1 MTRVA
6 VIGGGRCAERIA
18 RMLAEIESIEVVDIE
33 DVSKSDIQSICPT
46 GHEDFSNLKVHV
58 EPLEN
63 NETWR
68 GRGKRR
74 MPKCK

>member
-1 MTRVA
+1 MTRVL
-6 VIGGGRCAERIA
+6 VCGGRDSALVAKI
-18 RMLAEIESIEVVDIE
+18 LAELEGVEVVDVK
-33 DVSKSDIQSICPT
+33 DASKSDIQSICPT
-46 GHEDFSNLKVHV
+46 GYEDLSSLKVHAK
-58 EPLEN
+58 PLKN